1 MKRNRCSIRP
11 SLEALEVRDTPAG
24 TVTATFANGRL
35 TLTGDAAGNV
45 LLITQGPD
53 ERLTISGN
61 KSGTQFQLNGGPARD
76 AVTLPAPVTGLVTL
90 NLGDGAD
97 ELMIDGVELPGM
109 LTINGGNGAGD
120 GPAGNTVR
128 LKGVHVGG
136 SLGITNLAG
145 ADATYLTGIVDVDGG
160 LVIRNG
166 VGGSTVLGDQTT
178 ALTVGGAFSVVN
190 GAGFDK
196 VDLWQ
201 ALGVAVRSLAF
212 RSGTDGDGSYYRVHP
227 AGDLTVAGGVRVING
242 AGEDRTQ
249 LGAGENV
256 AIRGAVVIQNG
267 DGGSF
272 SNMIA
277 GTNLSI
283 GQVAITNGAGD
294 DFNDIHTYETASIR
308 GNVRFDNG
316 SGEGHNYVGDGSLF
330 TIGGNV
336 AFINGSGRDLNTV
349 FSGELRIRG
358 TVAVRNDDGDSD
370 TSVAAETRLVVGGL
384 TRITSGAGK
393 DLVYIG
399 AGRVEQDT
407 TPVVDV
413 GRVLVSLGDGGSDT
427 QIRGTQLTVRGH
439 LDVSAWDGVDNV
451 YVRTEAD
458 SGSVAGDVFI
468 DIGPGDQQSVLV
480 GAETGRVLAIG
491 GALGIWT
498 DDTAGPS
505 SIGLWGVDVWSWTE
519 VCTGSGADEIGFTGS
534 TFRGAFDLETWSGDD
549 KVYLEPVG
557 GTTSFRGPVWVTT
570 GDGNDWVLVGGDEE
584 NPGRAVFAGATHWNG
599 GAGPLD
605 ALVVRFTGGVFLGP
619 DPVVTGFE
627 AAF

>member
-1 MKRNRCSIRP
+1 
-11 SLEALEVRDTPAG
+11 
-24 TVTATFANGRL
+24 
-35 TLTGDAAGNV
+35 
-45 LLITQGPD
+45 
-53 ERLTISGN
+53 
-61 KSGTQFQLNGGPARD
+61 
-76 AVTLPAPVTGLVTL
+76 
-90 NLGDGAD
+90 
-97 ELMIDGVELPGM
+97 MIDGVELPGT

-128 LKGVHVGG
+128 LNGVHIGG
-136 SLGITNLAG
+136 GLAINNLGG
-145 ADATYLTGIVDVDGG
+145 ADATFLAGMVDVDGG

-166 VGGSTVLGDQTT
+166 PGGSTVSGDQTT
-178 ALTVGGAFSVVN
+178 ALTVGGTFSVVN
-190 GAGFDK
+190 GSGFDK

-201 ALGVAVRSLAF
+201 AQGVAVRSLVF
-212 RSGTDGDGSYYRVHP
+212 QSGSDGDGSYYRVHP

-277 GTNLSI
+277 GTDLSI
-283 GQVAITNGAGD
+283 GQVTITNGAGD
-294 DFNDIHTYETASIR
+294 DYNDIHTYETASIR
-308 GNVRFDNG
+308 GNVRFVNG
-316 SGEGHNYVGDGSLF
+316 TGEGHNYVGDGNLF

-336 AFINGSGRDLNTV
+336 TFVNGSGRDLNTV
-349 FSGELRIRG
+349 FSDELRISG
-358 TVAVRNDDGDSD
+358 AVTVRDADGGSD
-370 TSVAAETRLVVGGL
+370 TSVAAETRLVVGGP
-384 TRITSGAGK
+384 TRVISGAGT

-413 GRVLVSLGDGGSDT
+413 GRVLVNLGDGGSDT

-451 YVRTEAD
+451 YVGTEAD
-458 SGSVAGDVFI
+458 SGSVAGDLFI
-468 DIGPGDQQSVLV
+468 DIGPGDQQTVAV
-480 GAETGRVLAIG
+480 GADSGRVLTIG

-519 VCTGSGADEIGFTGS
+519 VWTGAAADEIGVAES
-534 TFRGAFDLETWSGDD
+534 IFRGAFDLETWSGDD

-557 GTTSFRGPVWVTT
+557 GVTSFRGPVWVTT

-584 NPGRAVFAGATHWNG
+584 NAGQAVFAGATHWNG
-599 GAGPLD
+599 GSGPLD

>member
-1 MKRNRCSIRP
+1 MTCARHSVRP

-24 TVTATFANGRL
+24 TVSATFAGGRL

-53 ERLTISGN
+53 DRLIISGN
-61 KSGTQFQLNGGPARD
+61 NSGTQFQLNRGPARD
-76 AVTLPAPVTGLVTL
+76 TVTLPGPVTSAITI

-97 ELMIDGVELPGM
+97 ELIIDGVGLSGS
-109 LTINGGNGAGD
+109 LSINGGNGAGD
-120 GPAGNTVR
+120 GLAGNTVR
-128 LKGVHVGG
+128 LMGVHVGG

-145 ADATYLTGIVDVDGG
+145 ADATFLTGMVDVDGG

-166 VGGSTVLGDQTT
+166 PGGSTVSGDQTT
-178 ALTVGGAFSVVN
+178 ALTVGGTFSVVN
-190 GAGFDK
+190 GPGFDK

-212 RSGTDGDGSYYRVHP
+212 RSGADGDGSYYRIHP
-227 AGDLTVAGGVRVING
+227 AGDLTVAGGVRVTNG
-242 AGEDRTQ
+242 SGEDRIQ

-256 AIRGAVVIQNG
+256 AIGGTVVIQNG

-277 GTNLSI
+277 GTDLSI

-294 DFNDIHTYETASIR
+294 DYNDIHTYETASIR
-308 GNVRFDNG
+308 GNVRFVNG
-316 SGEGHNYVGDGSLF
+316 SGEGHNYVGDGNLF
-330 TIGGNV
+330 RIGGNV
-336 AFINGSGRDLNTV
+336 VFMNGSGRDLNTV
-349 FSGELRIRG
+349 FSGELRING
-358 TVAVRNDDGDSD
+358 AVTVRNADGDSD
-370 TSVAAETRLVVGGL
+370 TSVAAETRLRVGGA

-413 GRVLVSLGDGGSDT
+413 GRVLVTLGDGGSDT
-427 QIRGTQLTVRGH
+427 QVRGTQLTVLGH
-439 LDVSAWDGVDNV
+439 LDVIALDGTDNV
-451 YVRTEAD
+451 MVGTEAD

-468 DIGPGDQQSVLV
+468 DIGSGDQQSVLV
-480 GAETGRVLAIG
+480 GADVGRVLTIG

-498 DDTAGPS
+498 EDTAGPS
-505 SIGLWGVDVWSWTE
+505 SIGLWGVDVGSWTE
-519 VCTGSGADEIGFTGS
+519 IWTGSGADEIGFTGS
-534 TFRGAFDLETWSGDD
+534 TFRGALDLETWSGDD
-549 KVYLEPVG
+549 KVYLEPLG
-557 GTTSFRGPVWVTT
+557 GTTSFLGPVWVTT
-570 GDGNDWVLVGGDEE
+570 GDGDDWVLVGGDEE

-605 ALVVRFTGGVFLGP
+605 ALVIRFTGGVFLGA
-619 DPVVTGFE
+619 DPVVTRFE

>member
-1 MKRNRCSIRP
+1 MTRARRSLRP
-11 SLEALEVRDTPAG
+11 SLESLEARDTPAG
-24 TVTATFANGRL
+24 TVAATFAGGRL

-45 LLITQGPD
+45 LLLTQGPD
-53 ERLTISGN
+53 DRLTISGN
-61 KSGTQFQLNGGPARD
+61 KSGTQFQLNGGPALGTI
-76 AVTLPAPVTGLVTL
+76 TLPTRVTGGVAI

-97 ELMIDGVELPGM
+97 ELMIDGVKLPGA
-109 LTINGGNGAGD
+109 LVINGGNGAGD

-128 LKGVHVGG
+128 LNGVHIGG

-145 ADATYLTGIVDVDGG
+145 ADATYLTGTVDVDGG

-166 VGGSTVLGDQTT
+166 TGGSTVLGDETT

-190 GAGFDK
+190 GSGFDK

-212 RSGTDGDGSYYRVHP
+212 RSGSDGDGSYYRVHP

-242 AGEDRTQ
+242 AGEDRIQ

-272 SNMIA
+272 NNMIA
-277 GTNLSI
+277 GTDLSI

-294 DFNDIHTYETASIR
+294 DYNDIHTYETASIR
-308 GNVRFDNG
+308 GNVRFVNG
-316 SGEGHNYVGDGSLF
+316 SGEGHNYVGDGNLF

-336 AFINGSGRDLNTV
+336 AFINGAGRDLNTV
-349 FSGELRIRG
+349 FSGELRING
-358 TVAVRNDDGDSD
+358 TVIARNGDGDSD
-370 TSVAAETRLVVGGL
+370 TSVAAETRLVVGGP

-399 AGRVEQDT
+399 AGRVEWDT

-413 GRVLVSLGDGGSDT
+413 GRVLVNLGNGGSDT

-439 LDVSAWDGVDNV
+439 LDVIAWDGVDNV
-451 YVRTEAD
+451 FVGTDGD

-480 GAETGRVLAIG
+480 GAEVGRVLTVG

-505 SIGLWGVDVWSWTE
+505 SISLWGVDVWSWTE
-519 VCTGSGADEIGFTGS
+519 IWTGSGADEIGFTGS

-549 KVYLEPVG
+549 KVYLEWNG
-557 GTTSFRGPVWVTT
+557 AATSFRGPLWVAT

-584 NPGRAVFAGATHWNG
+584 TPGQAVFAGATHWNG

-619 DPVVTGFE
+619 DPIVTGFE